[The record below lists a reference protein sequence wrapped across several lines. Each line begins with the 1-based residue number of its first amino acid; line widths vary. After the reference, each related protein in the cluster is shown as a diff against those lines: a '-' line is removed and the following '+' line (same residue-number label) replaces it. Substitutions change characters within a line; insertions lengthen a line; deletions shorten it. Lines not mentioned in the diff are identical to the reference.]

1 MILPCT
7 EEDAML
13 VLSRRPKEIIKIADN
28 IVVEVLVINDGEVKL
43 GIVAP
48 RNVAVMRGELKG
60 PCKKVEG
67 IDVQK

>member
-1 MILPCT
+1 
-7 EEDAML
+7 ML
-13 VLSRRPKEIIKIADN
+13 VLSRRPRQIIKIADD

-48 RNVAVMRGELKG
+48 RNIAVMRGELQG

-67 IDVQK
+67 NNAR

>member
-1 MILPCT
+1 
-7 EEDAML
+7 ML

>member
-1 MILPCT
+1 MILPYT
-7 EEDAML
+7 EEAAML

-67 IDVQK
+67 TDAQK